1 MWKLINNFYM
11 TTPLKHTRTILF
23 IFLVFY
29 FHNAHAAVQDK
40 QKELQDRIYNSFVEG
55 NLNSWELTIT
65 EMENLYRTNP
75 RPDFLYDLLLA
86 RYGFIAAN
94 LGEGEKSKARAHLDK
109 AEEELERLF
118 VYTIHKSNAYA
129 LQGAFLG
136 FRISLRP
143 LSAIRLGPRSYRAID
158 NALEADENNPA
169 AWMEKGNTRF
179 YTPSTFG
186 GSKEEARDAYK
197 KAVELF
203 EKNLQNNQR
212 WLYLNSLIG
221 LAKSYQYTDQNAL
234 AIATFEKALRFEP
247 GLTWVRDEL
256 LPEARSR
263 R

>member
-1 MWKLINNFYM
+1 MRNPK
-11 TTPLKHTRTILF
+11 KHAWFILF
-23 IFLVFY
+23 IVFIFFVEY
-29 FHNAHAAVQDK
+29 TLGAPQNK
-40 QKELQDRIYNSFVEG
+40 QRDFQDRIYNAFVQG
-55 NLNSWELTIT
+55 NLNSWESTIA
-65 EMENLYRTNP
+65 EMENHYRSNP

-94 LGEGEKSKARAHLDK
+94 LGEGENRKARAHLDK

-118 VYTIHKSNAYA
+118 VYTVHRSNAYA

-186 GSKEEARDAYK
+186 GSKEEARDAYR

-203 EKNLQNNQR
+203 ERNLQNNQR

-221 LAKSYQYTDQNAL
+221 LAKSYQYTEQHAL

-256 LPEARSR
+256 LPEARTR